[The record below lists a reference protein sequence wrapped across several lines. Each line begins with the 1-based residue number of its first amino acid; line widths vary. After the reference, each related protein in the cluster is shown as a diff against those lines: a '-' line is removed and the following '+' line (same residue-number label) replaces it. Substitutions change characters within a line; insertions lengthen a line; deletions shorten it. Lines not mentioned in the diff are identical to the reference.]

1 VQSNVT
7 NHNVKY
13 VAQLNIAKK
22 VHAQNAIQYAKSHNA
37 TPNAPTQHRN
47 AKVYAKNHYATGNAI
62 AQQIAK
68 NHVVH

>member
-22 VHAQNAIQYAKSHNA
+22 VHAQNAIQYAKSHSA
-37 TPNAPTQHRN
+37 TLSAPTQHQN
-47 AKVYAKNHYATGNAI
+47 AKVYVKNHYATGNAI